1 LQHLTP
7 VPYGRSLNEI
17 SEGVMEEVEAT
28 ATAKCD
34 AQGRS
39 VMERFADDRAAM
51 RPLPPEAFDPR
62 LPVLVS
68 VSSKSTAQVEGAR
81 YSLPKG
87 WARSQ
92 ATAYVGVE
100 DIRFVWRDEVYEC
113 PKAPR
118 GSSRIRYRH
127 YLGELAKKPQAVR
140 QVAPELLGE
149 LGPPYDELWRLLVAT
164 YDELEAARVLARILG
179 AVDAQ
184 GEQEVGQALTAF
196 LGGPQAARQ
205 PCAPPARPP
214 AVAVPEGLRGHEIEA
229 ARASDYDWLLVAQ

>member
-1 LQHLTP
+1 
-7 VPYGRSLNEI
+7 
-17 SEGVMEEVEAT
+17 
-28 ATAKCD
+28 
-34 AQGRS
+34 
-39 VMERFADDRAAM
+39 
-51 RPLPPEAFDPR
+51 
-62 LPVLVS
+62 
-68 VSSKSTAQVEGAR
+68 
-81 YSLPKG
+81 
-87 WARSQ
+87 
-92 ATAYVGVE
+92 VE

-184 GEQEVGQALTAF
+184 GEQEVGQALRAF
-196 LGGPQAARQ
+196 LGGPQAARE
-205 PCAPPARPP
+205 AYARPAAPP
-214 AVAVPEGLRGHEIEA
+214 AVAVPEALRGHEVEA